1 MTSLYSA
8 LVILSGALIGSIVG
22 YIFGFATASHPDV
35 MAGVRPRT
43 NNKILMFFARP
54 TATLN
59 WWEGSLFVIVML
71 AWIPIF
77 FLLLAVPALIGIK
90 FNIDDPV
97 TVRVTY
103 LIAVGALFF
112 VRRFGAKAWGDL
124 V

>member
-8 LVILSGALIGSIVG
+8 LVILSGVLVGSIVG

-35 MAGVRPRT
+35 MAGACPKT
-43 NNKILMFFARP
+43 NNKILRFFARR

-71 AWIPIF
+71 AWIPVF
-77 FLLLAVPALIGIK
+77 FGLCAVPAMLGNQL
-90 FNIDDPV
+90 NIDDPV
-97 TVRVTY
+97 TIRITY
-103 LIAVGALFF
+103 LIFAGALFF
-112 VRRFGAKAWGDL
+112 ARRFGIKGWRNL